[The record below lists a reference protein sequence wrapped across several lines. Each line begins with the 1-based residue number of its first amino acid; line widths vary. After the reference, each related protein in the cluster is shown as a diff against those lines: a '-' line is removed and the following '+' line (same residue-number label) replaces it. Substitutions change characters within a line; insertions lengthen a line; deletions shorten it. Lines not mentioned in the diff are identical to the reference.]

1 MHFGLELEKRIKFQL
16 ALMEAMLLSPTMAL
30 TNRMIKQEQFETSD
44 IVLQILICSERLGH
58 DIVKL
63 EKGAEDCVRMK
74 ADGTMNDALCDL
86 TWAGPKRQNIKMGYI
101 CEMPTNDRK
110 RRTANNGVPQACQVE
125 YRTRRGAVESIRMNC
140 KEWISK

>member
-1 MHFGLELEKRIKFQL
+1 MKLQTSFLKSLFAQNVSG
-16 ALMEAMLLSPTMAL
+16 
-30 TNRMIKQEQFETSD
+30 MIP
-44 IVLQILICSERLGH
+44 G
-58 DIVKL
+58 IVKL

-110 RRTANNGVPQACQVE
+110 RRSSNNGVPQACQVE

-140 KEWISK
+140 KEWISKQK